1 LLPLPLMCLLHRPSL
16 SPTLLL
22 PDPRRPH
29 LPHHVNLPVHRQS
42 RPRRGQET
50 RPAMSEIAMTSP
62 KKAVSLATLAAHCTR
77 SCANVLLSS
86 PVDSSETESESSL
99 TPPLPDN
106 PAYTSVASTHP
117 PSPKPAPSR
126 SVPPLPEDV
135 VMSEV
140 ASPDRQPSPEAPV
153 QAEGEAA
160 PSDFP
165 STRSSP
171 PPPITADSNVS
182 LDADGAQMEI
192 EGRGRGEYDDLF
204 SGIDMADFDDLEGE
218 LSPDRPHRKHSHQ
231 SFSSAITPN
240 ISRRVSLSNPG
251 SPSAHYHSLPS
262 SQENECTSSQ
272 LHRTHPTP
280 SVPRPPPSGSHRPKP
295 THPLS
300 SPHSI
305 RSLSQQR
312 LSSPP
317 QNFMEIGF
325 MTGAKRKVAA
335 WDDAGRRAAEL
346 LEESVGTGGLE
357 EDLLG
362 PLRKERKL
370 VDGAGLGPSSSR
382 PKGQPFGRSVST
394 NGAGVGGSESAGRK
408 HLARSSSFTGPGEHV
423 LRSSPSRHQ
432 STCIIN

>member
-165 STRSSP
+165 STRSRCRRCS
-171 PPPITADSNVS
+171 
-182 LDADGAQMEI
+182 DGNRGTRERRI
-192 EGRGRGEYDDLF
+192 RRPLLRHRHGRL
-204 SGIDMADFDDLEGE
+204 
-218 LSPDRPHRKHSHQ
+218 
-231 SFSSAITPN
+231 
-240 ISRRVSLSNPG
+240 
-251 SPSAHYHSLPS
+251 
-262 SQENECTSSQ
+262 
-272 LHRTHPTP
+272 
-280 SVPRPPPSGSHRPKP
+280 
-295 THPLS
+295 
-300 SPHSI
+300 
-305 RSLSQQR
+305 
-312 LSSPP
+312 
-317 QNFMEIGF
+317 
-325 MTGAKRKVAA
+325 
-335 WDDAGRRAAEL
+335 
-346 LEESVGTGGLE
+346 
-357 EDLLG
+357 
-362 PLRKERKL
+362 
-370 VDGAGLGPSSSR
+370 
-382 PKGQPFGRSVST
+382 
-394 NGAGVGGSESAGRK
+394 
-408 HLARSSSFTGPGEHV
+408 
-423 LRSSPSRHQ
+423 
-432 STCIIN
+432 